1 MTSLR
6 DGPARRLRQ
15 AIVLGTTE
23 EECTVFAEG
32 ERMVVPYASAF
43 PKPRTERVAPGH
55 LVALG
60 NAVDARRSL
69 SGAGSTPSF

>member
-1 MTSLR
+1 M
-6 DGPARRLRQ
+6 
-15 AIVLGTTE
+15 
-23 EECTVFAEG
+23 FAEG